1 MVLLVIALFGL
12 VVPNGMF
19 VYALA
24 HDFPSL
30 AAAFSDRLALSLL
43 IDAVV
48 AVGLLA
54 FVWAVRPIGP
64 VKWPWFVA
72 MSLLGGLGFSVP
84 FYLWLNWRRA
94 PATKS
99 LTDWIRGSGSAE

>member
-43 IDAVV
+43 IDALI

-54 FVWAVRPIGP
+54 FVWAARPIGP
-64 VKWPWFVA
+64 VGWPWFVA
-72 MSLLGGLGFSVP
+72 MSLLGGLGFSIP
-84 FYLWLNWRRA
+84 FFLWLNWRR
-94 PATKS
+94 S
-99 LTDWIRGSGSAE
+99 LPRASLSTWLRRD